1 MTDLAPLLNAALTA
15 NHQTLSAEAQD
26 QLIRYLH
33 CLLRWNNVFN
43 LTAIT
48 DERKMIDL
56 HLIDSLA
63 VAPYLQG
70 KRFLDVGS
78 GGGLPGIPLAIAHP
92 AQRWVLVDKSSKKT
106 HFLMQVKAELDLKHV
121 EVHHARVE
129 TLTDTIGFDTVVS
142 RAFGTLRQFIETTAH
157 LLAPQGILLAM
168 KGQYPQDELA
178 DLPPHFVVKRVER
191 LPVVGLQQDRHIVIL
206 ARGIDPSHE

>member
-1 MTDLAPLLNAALTA
+1 MTDLAPLLNTALTA
-15 NHQTLSAEAQD
+15 NHQTLSAEAKD
-26 QLIRYLH
+26 QLIRYLR
-33 CLLRWNNVFN
+33 CLLRWNNIFN

-48 DERKMIDL
+48 DAHKMIDL

-63 VAPYLQG
+63 IAPYLQG

-92 AQRWVLVDKSSKKT
+92 EQQWVLVDKSSKKT
-106 HFLMQVKAELDLKHV
+106 HFLMQAKAELGLKQV
-121 EVHHARVE
+121 EIHHARAE
-129 TLTDTIGFDTVVS
+129 TLTDAIGFDTIVS

-157 LLAPQGILLAM
+157 LLAPHGILLAM
-168 KGQYPQDELA
+168 KGQYPEDELA

-191 LPVVGLQQDRHIVIL
+191 LPVMGLQQDRHIVIL
-206 ARGIDPSHE
+206 VRGIDPSHE